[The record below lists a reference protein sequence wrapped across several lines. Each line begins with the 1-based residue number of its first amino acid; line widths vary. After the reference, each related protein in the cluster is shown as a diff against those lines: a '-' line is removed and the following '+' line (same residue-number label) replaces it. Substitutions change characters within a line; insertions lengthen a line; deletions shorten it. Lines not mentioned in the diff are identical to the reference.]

1 MKPMARFIPLL
12 AMAALGGCATHN
24 PQDPLEP
31 YNRAMFTIND
41 KVDKAVLK
49 PVATGYKAVTPTPI
63 RHGVTNFF
71 GNFGDVWSMTNDFLQ
86 GNVHDGLG
94 TFMRVGVNTVFGLFG
109 TLDIA
114 TEMGIYKHPNDFGLT
129 LARWG
134 VGSGPY
140 VVLPFYGPSTVRD
153 AAGTGVFL
161 AYGPTAQI
169 SPPSASY
176 GALALN
182 LVNTRA
188 NLLSASN
195 LFDQI
200 ALDPYVFARS
210 AYEQRRKSQVEEVR
224 DRPIIDLGEP
234 NPLAKYSYGDANGGL
249 LGIASPTPTVAAS
262 EANSGAKTDAKTDAP
277 SH

>member
-1 MKPMARFIPLL
+1 MRPAYRLMPLL
-12 AMAALGGCATHN
+12 ALAALGGCATHN

-41 KVDKAVLK
+41 KVDRAVLK
-49 PVATGYKAVTPTPI
+49 PVATGYKEVTPTPI

-71 GNFGDVWSMTNDFLQ
+71 GNISDVWSMSNDFLQ
-86 GNVHDGLG
+86 GNVHDGLS

-140 VVLPFYGPSTVRD
+140 VVLPFYGPSSVRD
-153 AAGTGVFL
+153 AAGTGMFL
-161 AYGPTAQI
+161 AYGPTAQV

-188 NLLSASN
+188 NLLDASN

-200 ALDPYVFARS
+200 SLDPYVFTRS
-210 AYEQRRKSQVEEVR
+210 AYEQRRHSQVEEVR
-224 DRPIIDLGEP
+224 DRPIIDLGPP
-234 NPLAKYSYGDANGGL
+234 NPLAKYSYGPDQD
-249 LGIASPTPTVAAS
+249 GILAAAS
-262 EANSGAKTDAKTDAP
+262 EVAP
-277 SH
+277 AAASAPATAASAP

>member
-1 MKPMARFIPLL
+1 MRSALRFFLTFL
-12 AMAALGGCATHN
+12 TFAGLTGCATHN

-41 KVDKAVLK
+41 KVDRAVLK
-49 PVATGYKAVTPTPI
+49 PVATGYKAITPTPI

-71 GNFGDVWSMTNDFLQ
+71 GNLGDIWSMTNDFLQ
-86 GNVHDGLG
+86 GDVNDGLS
-94 TFMRVGVNTVFGLFG
+94 TFMRVGVNSVFGVFG

-114 TEMGIYKHPNDFGLT
+114 TEMGIYRHPNDFGLT

-134 VGSGPY
+134 VGAGPY

-153 AAGTGVFL
+153 TVGTGVFL
-161 AYGPTAQI
+161 AYGPTASI
-169 SPPSASY
+169 NPRSADY

-188 NLLSASN
+188 NLLDASN

-200 ALDPYVFARS
+200 ALDPYVFTRS
-210 AYEQRRKSQVEEVR
+210 AYEQRRKSQVKDAR

-234 NPLAKYSYGDANGGL
+234 SPLAKYSYGPADD
-249 LGIASPTPTVAAS
+249 GIPEVAPGAPASAAKS
-262 EANSGAKTDAKTDAP
+262 SGAAP
-277 SH
+277 

>member
-1 MKPMARFIPLL
+1 MTRAIRLFSAAGLL
-12 AMAALGGCATHN
+12 ALAGCATHN

-31 YNRAMFTIND
+31 YNRAMYTVNE
-41 KVDKAVLK
+41 KVDKIVLK
-49 PVATGYKAVTPTPI
+49 PVATGYRNITPEPI

-71 GNFGDVWSMTNDFLQ
+71 GNFGDVWSMSNDFLQ
-86 GNVHDGLG
+86 GNVHDGMS

-140 VVLPFYGPSTVRD
+140 VVLPFFGPSNVRD
-153 AAGTGVFL
+153 TVGTGAYL

-169 SPPSASY
+169 QPASASD

-182 LVNTRA
+182 VVNTRS
-188 NLLSASN
+188 NLLTASN
-195 LFDQI
+195 LFEQI

-210 AYEQRRKSQVEEVR
+210 AYEQRRKSQVRDVR
-224 DRPIIDLGEP
+224 ERPVIDLGEP
-234 NPLAKYSYGDANGGL
+234 DPLAPFSYRADNGANDG
-249 LGIASPTPTVAAS
+249 SVTPESAARN
-262 EANSGAKTDAKTDAP
+262 AAGAGQ
-277 SH
+277 

>member
-1 MKPMARFIPLL
+1 MSIRRFLALL
-12 AMAALGGCATHN
+12 ALALLAGCATHN

-41 KVDKAVLK
+41 KVDRAVLK
-49 PVATGYKAVTPTPI
+49 PVATGYKAITPTPI

-86 GNVHDGLG
+86 GNVHDGLS
-94 TFMRVGVNTVFGLFG
+94 TFMRVSVNTVFGLFG

-140 VVLPFYGPSTVRD
+140 VVLPFFGPSNVRD
-153 AAGTGVFL
+153 TAGTGVFL

-188 NLLSASN
+188 NLLDATN

-200 ALDPYVFARS
+200 SLDPYVFARS
-210 AYEQRRKSQVEEVR
+210 AYEQRRKAQVDEVR
-224 DRPIIDLGEP
+224 QRPFIDLGEP
-234 NPLAKYSYGDANGGL
+234 DPLARYSYGTADQGV
-249 LGIASPTPTVAAS
+249 LGPQPPAPAAS
-262 EANSGAKTDAKTDAP
+262 AAP
-277 SH
+277 

>member
-1 MKPMARFIPLL
+1 MKKQAIRRLPLPAL
-12 AMAALGGCATHN
+12 AALMLLGGCATHN

-31 YNRAMFTIND
+31 YNRAMFTFND
-41 KVDKAVLK
+41 KVDKAVVK
-49 PVATGYKAVTPTPI
+49 PVATGYKDITPTPI
-63 RHGVTNFF
+63 RHGVTHFF
-71 GNFGDVWSMTNDFLQ
+71 GNLGDVWSMTNDFLQ
-86 GNVHDGLG
+86 GNVHDGLS

-140 VVLPFYGPSTVRD
+140 VVLPLLGPSTVRD
-153 AAGTGVFL
+153 AAGTGLSF

-169 SPPSASY
+169 NPHRDRY
-176 GALALN
+176 GAMALDA
-182 LVNTRA
+182 VNTRA
-188 NLLSASN
+188 NLLNASN
-195 LFDQI
+195 LFEQI
-200 ALDPYVFARS
+200 SLDPYVFTRS

-234 NPLAKYSYGDANGGL
+234 NPLAKYSYGDVNGGL
-249 LGIASPTPTVAAS
+249 LGIDSPPS
-262 EANSGAKTDAKTDAP
+262 SDAKPGPKSDSP
-277 SH
+277 SP

>member
-1 MKPMARFIPLL
+1 MRGASKALTVL
-12 AMAALGGCATHN
+12 AALSALAGLAGCATHN

-41 KVDKAVLK
+41 KLDRAVVK
-49 PVATGYKAVTPTPI
+49 PVATGYKEVTPTPI

-86 GNVHDGLG
+86 GNVQDGMS

-153 AAGTGVFL
+153 AVGTGVFL
-161 AYGPTAQI
+161 GYGPTAQV
-169 SPPSASY
+169 SPTSASY

-188 NLLSASN
+188 NLLDASN

-200 ALDPYVFARS
+200 SLDPYVFIRS
-210 AYEQRRKSQVEEVR
+210 AYEQRRKAQVEDVR
-224 DRPIIDLGEP
+224 DRPIIDLGAP
-234 NPLAKYSYGDANGGL
+234 NPLAKYSYGPTDAGL
-249 LGIASPTPTVAAS
+249 PTFAAAAADAPPEAAAS
-262 EANSGAKTDAKTDAP
+262 AP
-277 SH
+277 KAQGTQP

>member
-1 MKPMARFIPLL
+1 MSRLSQLFSGLGLLLL
-12 AMAALGGCATHN
+12 AGCATHN

-41 KVDKAVLK
+41 KVDRAVLK
-49 PVATGYKAVTPTPI
+49 PVATGYKDITPTPI

-71 GNFGDVWSMTNDFLQ
+71 GNFGDMWSMTNDFLQ
-86 GNVHDGLG
+86 GNVHDGLS
-94 TFMRVGVNTVFGLFG
+94 TFMRVGVNSVFGLFG

-153 AAGTGVFL
+153 AVGTGVFL
-161 AYGPTAQI
+161 AYGPIAQI

-188 NLLSASN
+188 NLLNASN

-200 ALDPYVFARS
+200 ALDPYVFTRS
-210 AYEQRRKSQVEEVR
+210 AYEQRRKSQVEEAR

-234 NPLAKYSYGDANGGL
+234 NPLAKYSDAPVNGGML
-249 LGIASPTPTVAAS
+249 SAAS
-262 EANSGAKTDAKTDAP
+262 KAPSEAASAAKTDAATP
-277 SH
+277 

>member
-1 MKPMARFIPLL
+1 MKQLTRLL
-12 AMAALGGCATHN
+12 PVLALAALGGCATHN

-41 KVDKAVLK
+41 KVDRAVLK

-86 GNVHDGLG
+86 GNVHDGLS

-161 AYGPTAQI
+161 AYGPTAQV

-188 NLLSASN
+188 NLLDASN

-200 ALDPYVFARS
+200 SLDPYVFTRS

-224 DRPIIDLGEP
+224 DRPFIDLGEP
-234 NPLAKYSYGDANGGL
+234 NPLAKYSYGPEND
-249 LGIASPTPTVAAS
+249 GIPGAAPAMPAVAAS
-262 EANSGAKTDAKTDAP
+262 TPKTGDAAP
-277 SH
+277 

>member
-1 MKPMARFIPLL
+1 MKQLVRFLPML
-12 AMAALGGCATHN
+12 ALAALGGCATHN

-41 KVDKAVLK
+41 KVDRAVLK
-49 PVATGYKAVTPTPI
+49 PVATGYKNITPTPI

-86 GNVHDGLG
+86 GNVHDGLS
-94 TFMRVGVNTVFGLFG
+94 TFMRVGVNSVFGLFG

-134 VGSGPY
+134 MGSGPY

-161 AYGPTAQI
+161 AYGPTAQV

-188 NLLSASN
+188 NLLDASN

-200 ALDPYVFARS
+200 ALDPYVFTRS
-210 AYEQRRKSQVEEVR
+210 AYEQRRKSQVQEVR

-234 NPLAKYSYGDANGGL
+234 NPLAPYSYGPVQDDILNVAPKAPPEAASAAKPDA
-249 LGIASPTPTVAAS
+249 ASP
-262 EANSGAKTDAKTDAP
+262 
-277 SH
+277 

>member
-1 MKPMARFIPLL
+1 MSRLIRLL
-12 AMAALGGCATHN
+12 PVLVLAILAGCATHN

-41 KVDKAVLK
+41 KVDRAVLK
-49 PVATGYKAVTPTPI
+49 PVATGYKDITPTPI

-86 GNVHDGLG
+86 GNVHDGLS
-94 TFMRVGVNTVFGLFG
+94 TFMRVGVNSVFGLFG

-161 AYGPTAQI
+161 AYGPTAQV

-188 NLLSASN
+188 NLLDASN

-200 ALDPYVFARS
+200 SLDPYVFTRS

-224 DRPIIDLGEP
+224 DRPLIDLGEP
-234 NPLAKYSYGDANGGL
+234 NPLAKYSYGPVNDDIPGA
-249 LGIASPTPTVAAS
+249 TPALPAEAAS
-262 EANSGAKTDAKTDAP
+262 AAKAGDAAP
-277 SH
+277 

>member
-1 MKPMARFIPLL
+1 MNRWAKPVAVL
-12 AMAALGGCATHN
+12 ALAALGGCAAQN

-31 YNRAMFTIND
+31 YNRAMFNIND
-41 KVDKAVLK
+41 KLDKAVVK
-49 PVATGYKAVTPTPI
+49 PVATGYKEITPTPI

-71 GNFGDVWSMTNDFLQ
+71 GNFSDVWSMTNDFLQ
-86 GNVHDGLG
+86 GNVKDGLS

-140 VVLPFYGPSTVRD
+140 LVLPFFGPSTVRD
-153 AAGTGVFL
+153 GVGTGVNL

-182 LVNTRA
+182 AVNTRA
-188 NLLSASN
+188 NLLGASN
-195 LFDQI
+195 LFDQVS
-200 ALDPYVFARS
+200 LDPYVFARS
-210 AYEQRRKSQVEEVR
+210 AYEQRRNAQVQQVR
-224 DRPIIDLGEP
+224 DLPIIYLGEP
-234 NPLAKYSYGDANGGL
+234 DPLAKYSYGRVETDQPWVAPP
-249 LGIASPTPTVAAS
+249 APAAS
-262 EANSGAKTDAKTDAP
+262 AVEPGAER
-277 SH
+277 

>member
-1 MKPMARFIPLL
+1 MSRWAKSAVVLTL
-12 AMAALGGCATHN
+12 AALAGCATHN

-31 YNRAMFTIND
+31 YNRAMFNIND
-41 KVDKAVLK
+41 KLDKAVVK
-49 PVATGYKAVTPTPI
+49 PVATGYKAITPTPI

-71 GNFGDVWSMTNDFLQ
+71 GNFSDVWSMANDFLQ
-86 GNVHDGLG
+86 GNVKDGLS

-140 VVLPFYGPSTVRD
+140 LVLPFFGPSTVRD
-153 AAGTGVFL
+153 GVGTGVNL
-161 AYGPTAQI
+161 AYGPNAQI

-182 LVNTRA
+182 VVNTRA
-188 NLLSASN
+188 NLLDASN
-195 LFDQI
+195 LFDQVS
-200 ALDPYVFARS
+200 LDPYVFARS
-210 AYEQRRKSQVEEVR
+210 AYEQRRNAQVQQVR

-234 NPLAKYSYGDANGGL
+234 DPLAKSSYGRVESDLPLDAPPAPTAT
-249 LGIASPTPTVAAS
+249 ASG
-262 EANSGAKTDAKTDAP
+262 SGAAR
-277 SH
+277 

>member
-1 MKPMARFIPLL
+1 MKQAARLLPLL
-12 AMAALGGCATHN
+12 ALATLGGCATHN

-49 PVATGYKAVTPTPI
+49 PVATGYKDITPTPI

-86 GNVHDGLG
+86 GNVHDGLS
-94 TFMRVGVNTVFGLFG
+94 TFMRVGVNSVFGLFG

-140 VVLPFYGPSTVRD
+140 VVLPFYGPSSVRD

-161 AYGPTAQI
+161 AYGPSAQI

-188 NLLSASN
+188 NLLNASN

-200 ALDPYVFARS
+200 ALDPYVFTRS
-210 AYEQRRKSQVEEVR
+210 AYEQRRKSQVEDVR

-249 LGIASPTPTVAAS
+249 LGIASPTPTAAAS
-262 EANSGAKTDAKTDAP
+262 AAKSDAKTDAP

>member
-1 MKPMARFIPLL
+1 MTQAVRI
-12 AMAALGGCATHN
+12 AALLVLAVLAGCATHN

-41 KVDKAVLK
+41 KVDRAVVK
-49 PVATGYKAVTPTPI
+49 PAATAYKAVTPTPI

-71 GNFGDVWSMTNDFLQ
+71 GNFGDIWSMANDFLQ
-86 GNVHDGLG
+86 GNVKDGLSS
-94 TFMRVGVNTVFGLFG
+94 FMRVGVNTVFGLFG

-140 VVLPFYGPSTVRD
+140 LVLPFYGPSTVRD
-153 AAGTGVFL
+153 GVGTGMYL
-161 AYGPTAQI
+161 AYGPSAQI
-169 SPPSASY
+169 SPPSANY

-188 NLLSASN
+188 NLLDASN

-200 ALDPYVFARS
+200 SLDPYVFARS
-210 AYEQRRKSQVEEVR
+210 AYEQRRKAQVQEVR

-234 NPLAKYSYGDANGGL
+234 DPLAKYSYGPSEGSIFNSAP
-249 LGIASPTPTVAAS
+249 IPPQQTASSS
-262 EANSGAKTDAKTDAP
+262 ESDQKR
-277 SH
+277 

>member
-1 MKPMARFIPLL
+1 MKQAARLLPLL
-12 AMAALGGCATHN
+12 ALALLSGCATHN

-31 YNRAMFTIND
+31 YNRAMFSFNE
-41 KVDKAVLK
+41 KVDRAVVK
-49 PVATGYKAVTPTPI
+49 PVATGYKEVTPTPI

-71 GNFGDVWSMTNDFLQ
+71 GNISDVWSMSNDFLQ
-86 GNVHDGLG
+86 GNVHDGLS

-140 VVLPFYGPSTVRD
+140 VVLPFFGPSSVRD
-153 AAGTGVFL
+153 ATGTGVAL

-169 SPPSASY
+169 QPPSASY

-182 LVNTRA
+182 LVSTRA
-188 NLLSASN
+188 NLLDASN

-200 ALDPYVFARS
+200 SLDPYVFARS

-224 DRPIIDLGEP
+224 ERPIIDLGPP
-234 NPLAKYSYGDANGGL
+234 NPLAQYSYGADNGGIL
-249 LGIASPTPTVAAS
+249 AAAAQPPAGPASAPAA
-262 EANSGAKTDAKTDAP
+262 EAAKP
-277 SH
+277 

>member
-1 MKPMARFIPLL
+1 MMTAARLLPLL
-12 AMAALGGCATHN
+12 LALTVLGGCATHN

-41 KVDKAVLK
+41 KVDRAVLK
-49 PVATGYKAVTPTPI
+49 PVATGYKDVTPTPI

-71 GNFGDVWSMTNDFLQ
+71 GNLSDVWSMGNDFLQ
-86 GNVHDGLG
+86 GNVHDGLS

-140 VVLPFYGPSTVRD
+140 VVLPFFGPSSVRD
-153 AAGTGVFL
+153 ATGTGVVL

-169 SPPSASY
+169 QPPSASY
-176 GALALN
+176 GAVGLN

-188 NLLSASN
+188 NLLGASN

-224 DRPIIDLGEP
+224 ERPIIDLGPP
-234 NPLAKYSYGDANGGL
+234 NPLAKYSHGADRDSILDVVPQTPAET
-249 LGIASPTPTVAAS
+249 ASAPATEAA
-262 EANSGAKTDAKTDAP
+262 KP
-277 SH
+277 